1 MIPQNQLAF
10 LLVVK
15 QDSYDKLCLDLDE
28 IAKNPANNT
37 IFPFSNSKTTHFA
50 RWLIMPSKENGRYY
64 LVFSSNFDGQSRK
77 AHIEEWYDTNETG
90 LDRLL
95 SYCEDYSASAT
106 KAQKVNFLYKHRKN
120 PAAFYIG
127 TRGHSVQG
135 VERDFKL
142 RNFIRD
148 FLDTKDYSLGQEKQV
163 VQDVRQL
170 VSSSDEFKWAMK
182 KTSYSF
188 AYRLKQGFQKLF
200 DYTLLAL
207 FALVFI
213 VGALGIVLVPLLIA
227 FGVKTSLIIALG
239 ALTLWVIYIIVT
251 LRIKETKD
259 GVSHARIS
267 LERAEALGKVEDV
280 YLQNQM
286 THLVTIKPGSFRAG
300 TQRVALWGIY
310 VLAKHYFNKGTL
322 GGIPSIHFARWI
334 IVDKRLLFFSN
345 FDASWMNY
353 LGDFIDKASVGLTAA
368 WSSTE
373 GFPKT
378 KFLAFGGA
386 TMADRFKRW
395 ARNLQIPTQ
404 VWYSAYPNYSV
415 ENINTNAKI
424 RQGLSANLSSDK
436 ARKQWLALL

>member
-1 MIPQNQLAF
+1 MTPQSQLAF

-15 QDSYDKLCLDLDE
+15 QESYDQLCLDLDE
-28 IAKNPANNT
+28 VGKNSASNA
-37 IFPFSNSKTTHFA
+37 IFPFSNSKATHFA
-50 RWLIMPSKENGRYY
+50 RWIIMPSEEKDRHY
-64 LVFSSNFDGQSRK
+64 LVFSSNFDGQCRK
-77 AHIEEWYDTNETG
+77 RHLEEWFETNETG
-90 LDRLL
+90 FDCLL
-95 SYCEDYSASAT
+95 GHCEGYNVTDT
-106 KAQKVNFLYKHRKN
+106 KAQKVKFLSKNFKK

-127 TRGHSVQG
+127 TRGHSVQD
-135 VERDFKL
+135 VDRDFKL

-148 FLDTKDYSLGQEKQV
+148 FLDTKHYSEGQEKQIV
-163 VQDVRQL
+163 KDVRQL
-170 VSSSDEFKWAMK
+170 VSTSDKFKWAMK
-182 KTSYSF
+182 KSKYSF
-188 AYRLKQGFQKLF
+188 GYLLKKTFQKIY

-213 VGALGIVLVPLLIA
+213 VGILGIVLVPLLIA
-227 FGVKTSLIIALG
+227 FGVKTSLMVALG
-239 ALTLWVIYIIVT
+239 VLSLWVIYVIVT

-267 LERAEALGKVEDV
+267 LERAEALGKVEDL

-286 THLVTIKPGSFRAG
+286 THLVTIKAGSFRAA

-424 RQGLSANLSSDK
+424 RQGLSANLSSSK
-436 ARKQWLALL
+436 ACKQWLALL